1 MAHASLSPPSSALL
15 SRVALVAAL
24 LLAPC
29 LQAADAGAPHAAHP
43 RELFLAG
50 GSLRLCASLSPKDCD
65 DPSVVVDARSRAAP
79 RYLLDE
85 DTIDAAANPLLWRGR
100 DAHRAALFA
109 VLSDLQTTLGTGPHD
124 EDALREALAER
135 CVAPSGRAG
144 RCANGNDA
152 VWRRIDDDDRAA
164 VLAALEQAQLE
175 QAQTGDGLR
184 RRERASLGH
193 GRSAHGADIL
203 RAFVAAARARAQGA
217 TPRIAVVTASA
228 FDPFDPVDLYLDAFS
243 QAGAEVE
250 WWPVDAAVAAAVFE
264 GRGCARLPSLRIER
278 LRLPGRDHVYPDL
291 VAQQARACAD
301 QEALARLPDRVQG
314 VFFAGGDQ
322 WKLRRAFFDAADRP
336 NAWLLALRAAV
347 ARGDVVIGGTS
358 AGSAVQSAG
367 PMLSNGSVEQAL
379 ARGAI
384 AAPPPVPGCARAGSC
399 GALDGNVLDENAF
412 TYWPAG
418 GLALAPGLIVDTHF
432 SERARELRLLRLLTD
447 TGHRWGIG
455 ADETS
460 ALHLRWIDEATFE
473 LRALGASG
481 GWLFD
486 AASACQGRDLQ
497 AQAYYLAP
505 GATLRVELEGARFV
519 ALPEQR
525 RATPTSPSAR
535 DALDPGA
542 LRGVAQRIAAAATD
556 APPRAVFEQPLRA
569 LKRDVT
575 LARTDATVVA
585 HAPDATMASI
595 GPLRFEVA
603 DWPGC
608 GR

>member
-1 MAHASLSPPSSALL
+1 MAHATHRPPSPACL

-24 LLAPC
+24 LLAPWV
-29 LQAADAGAPHAAHP
+29 HAAEAGPSSEPHP

-50 GSLRLCASLSPKDCD
+50 GSLRLCASLSPKECD
-65 DPSVVVDARSRAAP
+65 DPSAVVDARARTAP

-85 DTIDAAANPLLWRGR
+85 DTIDAAADPLLWRGKEAHR
-100 DAHRAALFA
+100 DALSA
-109 VLSDLQTTLGTGPHD
+109 VLTDLQTTLGEGPHD
-124 EDALREALAER
+124 EDPLRDALAER
-135 CVAPSGRAG
+135 CVARSGRVG
-144 RCANGNDA
+144 RCVDNDEA
-152 VWRRIDDDDRAA
+152 VWNRIDDDHRAA
-164 VLAALEQAQLE
+164 VLAALERAQIVH
-175 QAQTGDGLR
+175 GVR
-184 RRERASLGH
+184 RRERAALAH
-193 GRSAHGADIL
+193 GRSAHGAGIL
-203 RAFVAAARARAQGA
+203 RAFVAAARERAEGA

-228 FDPFDPVDLYLDAFS
+228 FDPFDPVDLYLDAFA

-250 WWPVDAAVAAAVFE
+250 WWPVDAALAAAVFE

-278 LRLPGRDHVYPDL
+278 LRLPGRDYVYQDL
-291 VAQQARACAD
+291 ATQQDRACKD
-301 QEALARLPDRVQG
+301 PEALARLPDRVQG

-322 WKLRRAFFDAADRP
+322 WKLRRAFFGRDDRP
-336 NAWLLALRAAV
+336 NAWLVALRAAV
-347 ARGDVVIGGTS
+347 ARGEVVIGGTS
-358 AGSAVQSAG
+358 AGSAVQSGG

-399 GALDGNVLDENAF
+399 GHLDENAF
-412 TYWPAG
+412 TYWPTG
-418 GLALAPGLIVDTHF
+418 GLGLAPGLIVDTHF

-460 ALHLRWIDEATFE
+460 ALHLRWIDEHAFE
-473 LRALGASG
+473 LHALGASG

-486 AASACQGRDLQ
+486 AASACRGRDLQ

-505 GATLRVELEGARFV
+505 GATLRVDAQGARFV
-519 ALPEQR
+519 ALPTQR
-525 RATPTSPSAR
+525 RTTPGPTSAR

-542 LRGVAQRIAAAATD
+542 LRGVAQRIAAAD
-556 APPRAVFEQPLRA
+556 ADTSPLAVLEQELRA
-569 LKRDVT
+569 PKRKVT
-575 LARTDATVVA
+575 LARTDATVTA
-585 HAPDATMASI
+585 HAPDAAMASV

-608 GR
+608 VR

>member
-1 MAHASLSPPSSALL
+1 MAHASLRPPSPALL
-15 SRVALVAAL
+15 SRIALIAAL
-24 LLAPC
+24 LFAPC
-29 LQAADAGAPHAAHP
+29 MQAAEAGPSRESHP

-50 GSLRLCASLSPKDCD
+50 GSLRLCASLSPKECD
-65 DPSVVVDARSRAAP
+65 DASVVVDARSRTAP

-100 DAHRAALFA
+100 EAHRDALFV
-109 VLSDLQTTLGTGPHD
+109 VLTDLQTTLGAGPHD
-124 EDALREALAER
+124 EDALRDALAER
-135 CVAPSGRAG
+135 CVAPSGRVG

-152 VWRRIDDDDRAA
+152 VWRRIDDHDRAA
-164 VLAALEQAQLE
+164 VLAALEQAQ
-175 QAQTGDGLR
+175 TVDGVR
-184 RRERASLGH
+184 RRERASLAH

-203 RAFVAAARARAQGA
+203 RAFVAAARERAQGA
-217 TPRIAVVTASA
+217 TPRVAVVTASA
-228 FDPFDPVDLYLDAFS
+228 FDPFDPVDLYLDAFA

-250 WWPVDAAVAAAVFE
+250 WWPIDAAMAAAVFE
-264 GRGCARLPSLRIER
+264 GRGCAYLPSLRIER

-291 VAQQARACAD
+291 VAQQERACAD
-301 QEALARLPDRVQG
+301 PQALARLPDRVQG

-347 ARGDVVIGGTS
+347 ARGEVVIGGTS
-358 AGSAVQSAG
+358 AGSAVQSGG

-379 ARGAI
+379 TRGAI

-399 GALDGNVLDENAF
+399 GALDENAF

-418 GLALAPGLIVDTHF
+418 GLALAPGLVVDTHF
-432 SERARELRLLRLLTD
+432 SERARELRLLRLLAD

-460 ALHLRWIDEATFE
+460 ALHLRWVDEETFE

-481 GWLFD
+481 GWWFD

-497 AQAYYLAP
+497 AQAHYLAP
-505 GATLRVELEGARFV
+505 GATLRVDAQGARFV
-519 ALPEQR
+519 ALPTQR
-525 RATPTSPSAR
+525 RTTPVPSSAR

-542 LRGVAQRIAAAATD
+542 LRGVAQRIAAAD
-556 APPRAVFEQPLRA
+556 APARAAFEQPLRA

-575 LARTDATVVA
+575 LMRTDATVVA
-585 HAPDATMASI
+585 HAEGSAMASV
-595 GPLRFEVA
+595 GPLQVRVS

-608 GR
+608 AR

>member
-1 MAHASLSPPSSALL
+1 MTLPMAHATLRPPSPAFL
-15 SRVALVAAL
+15 SRVALLAAL

-29 LQAADAGAPHAAHP
+29 LQAADVDAVRAAHS

-65 DPSVVVDARSRAAP
+65 APSVVVHAQARMAT

-100 DAHRAALFA
+100 DAHRDALFA
-109 VLSDLQTTLGTGPHD
+109 VLTDLQTTLGAGPHD
-124 EDALREALAER
+124 EDALRDALAER
-135 CVAPSGRAG
+135 CVAASGRVG
-144 RCANGNDA
+144 RCADSDDA
-152 VWRRIDDDDRAA
+152 VWNRIDDDHRAA
-164 VLAALEQAQLE
+164 VLAALERAQMI
-175 QAQTGDGLR
+175 DGVR
-184 RRERASLGH
+184 RRERASLAH

-203 RAFVAAARARAQGA
+203 RAFVAAARERANGA

-228 FDPFDPVDLYLDAFS
+228 FDPFDPVDLYLDAFA
-243 QAGAEVE
+243 QAGADVE
-250 WWPVDAAVAAAVFE
+250 WWPIDAAMAAAVFE
-264 GRGCARLPSLRIER
+264 GRGCAYLPSLRIER

-291 VAQQARACAD
+291 VAQQERACAD
-301 QEALARLPDRVQG
+301 PQALARLPDRVQG

-358 AGSAVQSAG
+358 AGSAVQSGG

-384 AAPPPVPGCARAGSC
+384 AGPPPVPGCARAGSC
-399 GALDGNVLDENAF
+399 GGLDENAF

-418 GLALAPGLIVDTHF
+418 GLGLAPGLIVDTHF

-486 AASACQGRDLQ
+486 AASACEGRDLQ

-505 GATLRVELEGARFV
+505 GATLRVDAQGARFV
-519 ALPEQR
+519 ALPAQR
-525 RATPTSPSAR
+525 RTTPAPSRAR

-542 LRGVAQRIAAAATD
+542 LRGIAQRIAAAD
-556 APPRAVFEQPLRA
+556 ADALQHVAFEQSLRA
-569 LKRDVT
+569 LKRDVI
-575 LARTDATVVA
+575 LARTDTTVVA
-585 HAPDATMASI
+585 HAPDAAMASI

-608 GR
+608 KR

>member
-1 MAHASLSPPSSALL
+1 MTLPMAHATLRPPSPAFL
-15 SRVALVAAL
+15 SRVALLAAL

-29 LQAADAGAPHAAHP
+29 LQAADVDAVRAAHP

-65 DPSVVVDARSRAAP
+65 APSVVVHAQARMAT

-100 DAHRAALFA
+100 DAHRDALFA
-109 VLSDLQTTLGTGPHD
+109 VLTDLQTTLGAGPHD
-124 EDALREALAER
+124 EDALRDALAER
-135 CVAPSGRAG
+135 CVAASGRVG
-144 RCANGNDA
+144 RCADSDGA
-152 VWRRIDDDDRAA
+152 VWNRIDDDHRAA
-164 VLAALEQAQLE
+164 VLAALERAQMI
-175 QAQTGDGLR
+175 DGVRL
-184 RRERASLGH
+184 RERASLAH

-203 RAFVAAARARAQGA
+203 RAFVAAARERAGGA

-228 FDPFDPVDLYLDAFS
+228 FDPFDPVDLYLDAFA
-243 QAGAEVE
+243 QVGADVE

-264 GRGCARLPSLRIER
+264 GRGCAYLPSLRIER

-291 VAQQARACAD
+291 VAQQERACAD
-301 QEALARLPDRVQG
+301 PQALARLPDRVQG

-347 ARGDVVIGGTS
+347 ERGEVVIGGTS
-358 AGSAVQSAG
+358 AGSAVQSGG

-384 AAPPPVPGCARAGSC
+384 AGPPPVPGCARAGSC
-399 GALDGNVLDENAF
+399 GGLDENAF

-418 GLALAPGLIVDTHF
+418 GLGLAPGLIVDTHF

-486 AASACQGRDLQ
+486 AASACEGRDLQ

-505 GATLRVELEGARFV
+505 GATLRVDAQGARFV
-519 ALPEQR
+519 ALPAQR
-525 RATPTSPSAR
+525 RTTPAPSRAR

-542 LRGVAQRIAAAATD
+542 LRGIAQRIAAAD
-556 APPRAVFEQPLRA
+556 ADALQHVAFEQSLRA

-575 LARTDATVVA
+575 LARTDTTVVA
-585 HAPDATMASI
+585 HAPDAAMASI

-608 GR
+608 KR

>member
-1 MAHASLSPPSSALL
+1 MAHATPRPPSPAFL

-29 LQAADAGAPHAAHP
+29 VTAAEADPSREPQP

-50 GSLRLCASLSPKDCD
+50 GSLRLCASLSPKECD
-65 DPSVVVDARSRAAP
+65 DPSVVVDAQARRTP
-79 RYLLDE
+79 RYQLDE
-85 DTIDAAANPLLWRGR
+85 DSIDAAANPLLWRGK
-100 DAHRAALFA
+100 DAHRTALFA
-109 VLSDLQTTLGTGPHD
+109 VLTDLQTTLGAGPHD
-124 EDALREALAER
+124 EGALRDALAER
-135 CVAPSGRAG
+135 CVAPSGRVG
-144 RCANGNDA
+144 RCANADDA
-152 VWRRIDDDDRAA
+152 VWRRIDDDHRAA
-164 VLAALEQAQLE
+164 VLAALEQAQIV
-175 QAQTGDGLR
+175 DGVR
-184 RRERASLGH
+184 RRERASLAH

-203 RAFVAAARARAQGA
+203 RAFAAAARARAQGA
-217 TPRIAVVTASA
+217 RPRIAVVTASA
-228 FDPFDPVDLYLDAFS
+228 FDPFDPVDLYLDAFA
-243 QAGAEVE
+243 QAGADAE

-264 GRGCARLPSLRIER
+264 GRGCAFLPSLRIER
-278 LRLPGRDHVYPDL
+278 LRLPGRDDVYPDL
-291 VAQQARACAD
+291 VAQQDHACAD
-301 QEALARLPDRVQG
+301 PAALARLPERVHG

-322 WKLRRAFFDAADRP
+322 WKLRRAFFDRDDRP
-336 NAWLLALRAAV
+336 NAWLVALRAAV
-347 ARGDVVIGGTS
+347 ARGDVAIGGTS
-358 AGSAVQSAG
+358 AGSAVQSGG

-399 GALDGNVLDENAF
+399 GALDGNALDENAF

-447 TGHRWGIG
+447 TGQRWGIG

-460 ALHLRWIDEATFE
+460 ALHLRWVDEDAFE

-486 AASACQGRDLQ
+486 AASACRGRDLQ

-505 GATLRVELEGARFV
+505 GATLRVDAQSARFV
-519 ALPEQR
+519 ALPERR
-525 RATPTSPSAR
+525 RATPAPSRAR

-542 LRGVAQRIAAAATD
+542 LRGLAQRIAAAD
-556 APPRAVFEQPLRA
+556 AGASRLAVLQQEVRA
-569 LKRDVT
+569 LGRMIE
-575 LARTDATVVA
+575 LARTDATVIA
-585 HAPDATMASI
+585 HAPDAAMASV
-595 GPLRFEVA
+595 GPLRVGVSE
-603 DWPGC
+603 WPGC

>member
-1 MAHASLSPPSSALL
+1 MAHATLRPPSPALL
-15 SRVALVAAL
+15 SRIALLAAL

-29 LQAADAGAPHAAHP
+29 LQAADADAARATHP

-50 GSLRLCASLSPKDCD
+50 GSLRLCASLSPKECD
-65 DPSVVVDARSRAAP
+65 DPSVVVHAQARTAP
-79 RYLLDE
+79 RYLLDA

-100 DAHRAALFA
+100 DAHRDALFA
-109 VLSDLQTTLGTGPHD
+109 VLTDLQTTLGAGPHD
-124 EDALREALAER
+124 EDALRDALAER
-135 CVAPSGRAG
+135 CVAPSGRVG

-152 VWRRIDDDDRAA
+152 VWRRIDDDDRGA
-164 VLAALEQAQLE
+164 VLAALEQAQ
-175 QAQTGDGLR
+175 TVDGVR
-184 RRERASLGH
+184 RRERASLAH

-203 RAFVAAARARAQGA
+203 RAFVAAARERAQGA

-228 FDPFDPVDLYLDAFS
+228 FDPFDPVDLYLDAFA

-264 GRGCARLPSLRIER
+264 GRGCAWLPSLRIER
-278 LRLPGRDHVYPDL
+278 LRLPGRDHVYRDL
-291 VAQQARACAD
+291 ERQQDRACRD
-301 QEALARLPDRVQG
+301 PETLARLPDRVQG

-358 AGSAVQSAG
+358 AGSAVQSGG

-399 GALDGNVLDENAF
+399 GALDENAF

-460 ALHLRWIDEATFE
+460 ALHLRWIDETAFE

-497 AQAYYLAP
+497 AQAYYIAH
-505 GATLRVELEGARFV
+505 GATLRVDAQGARFV

-525 RATPTSPSAR
+525 RMTPAPPSAR

-542 LRGVAQRIAAAATD
+542 LRGVAQRIAAADTD
-556 APPRAVFEQPLRA
+556 APQRAAVEQSLRA

-585 HAPDATMASI
+585 HAPDAEMASV

>member
-1 MAHASLSPPSSALL
+1 MAHATLRTPSPALL
-15 SRVALVAAL
+15 SRVALLAAL

-29 LQAADAGAPHAAHP
+29 LQAADADASRAAHP

-50 GSLRLCASLSPKDCD
+50 GSLRLCASLSSKDCD
-65 DPSVVVDARSRAAP
+65 DPSVVVDARARTASRH
-79 RYLLDE
+79 LLDE

-109 VLSDLQTTLGTGPHD
+109 VLTDLQTTLGAGPHD
-124 EDALREALAER
+124 EDALRDALAER

-144 RCANGNDA
+144 RCANAADA

-164 VLAALEQAQLE
+164 VLAALEQAQIV
-175 QAQTGDGLR
+175 DGVR
-184 RRERASLGH
+184 RRERASLAH

-203 RAFVAAARARAQGA
+203 RAFVAAARERAQGA

-228 FDPFDPVDLYLDAFS
+228 SDPFDPVDLYLDAFA

-264 GRGCARLPSLRIER
+264 GRGCAWLPSLRIER
-278 LRLPGRDHVYPDL
+278 LRLPGREYVYPDL
-291 VAQQARACAD
+291 VAQQTRACAD
-301 QEALARLPDRVQG
+301 PETLARLPDRVQG
-314 VFFAGGDQ
+314 VFFTGGDQ
-322 WKLRRAFFDAADRP
+322 WKLRRAFFDRDDRP

-358 AGSAVQSAG
+358 AGSAVQSGG

-399 GALDGNVLDENAF
+399 GALDENAF

-432 SERARELRLLRLLTD
+432 SERARELRLLRLLVD
-447 TGHRWGIG
+447 TGQRRGIG

-460 ALHLRWIDEATFE
+460 ALHLRWIDEDAFE
-473 LRALGASG
+473 LRALGAGG

-486 AASACQGRDLQ
+486 AASACRGRDLQ

-505 GATLRVELEGARFV
+505 GATLRVDAQGARFV
-519 ALPEQR
+519 ALPAQR
-525 RATPTSPSAR
+525 RTTAAPARAR

-542 LRGVAQRIAAAATD
+542 LRALAQRIAAADAD
-556 APPRAVFEQPLRA
+556 APQPAAFEQPLRA

-585 HAPDATMASI
+585 HAPDAAMASI

>member
-1 MAHASLSPPSSALL
+1 MAHATPRSPSPALL
-15 SRVALVAAL
+15 SRVALIAAL

-29 LQAADAGAPHAAHP
+29 APAAQADPPSQPQP

-65 DPSVVVDARSRAAP
+65 DPSSVVDAQARSTP
-79 RYLLDE
+79 RYQLDE
-85 DTIDAAANPLLWRGR
+85 DSIDAAADPLLWRGR
-100 DAHRAALFA
+100 DAHRTALFA
-109 VLSDLQTTLGTGPHD
+109 VLTDLQTTLGGGPHD
-124 EDALREALAER
+124 EDALRDALAER
-135 CVAPSGRAG
+135 CVAPSGRVG

-152 VWRRIDDDDRAA
+152 VWRRIDDDHRGA
-164 VLAALEQAQLE
+164 VLAALEQAQ
-175 QAQTGDGLR
+175 TVDGVR
-184 RRERASLGH
+184 RRERASLAH
-193 GRSAHGADIL
+193 GRSAHGAEIL
-203 RAFVAAARARAQGA
+203 HAFVAAARARAQGT

-228 FDPFDPVDLYLDAFS
+228 FDPFDPVDLYLDAFA

-250 WWPVDAAVAAAVFE
+250 WWPVDGALAAAVFE
-264 GRGCARLPSLRIER
+264 GHGCALLPSLRIER
-278 LRLPGRDHVYPDL
+278 LRLPGRDYVYPDL
-291 VAQQARACAD
+291 VAQQDRACAD
-301 QEALARLPDRVQG
+301 PAALARLPERVQG

-322 WKLRRAFFDAADRP
+322 WKLRRAFFDADDRP
-336 NAWLLALRAAV
+336 NAWLVALRAAV
-347 ARGDVVIGGTS
+347 ARGEAVIGGTS
-358 AGSAVQSAG
+358 AGSAVQSGG

-399 GALDGNVLDENAF
+399 GAADENALDENAF

-418 GLALAPGLIVDTHF
+418 GLALAPALIVDTHF

-447 TGHRWGIG
+447 TGQRWGIG

-460 ALHLRWIDEATFE
+460 ALHLRWIDEHAFE

-486 AASACQGRDLQ
+486 AASACDGRDLR

-505 GATLRVELEGARFV
+505 GAALQVDAQGARFV
-519 ALPEQR
+519 ALPTQR
-525 RATPTSPSAR
+525 RTTPEPARAR

-542 LRGVAQRIAAAATD
+542 LRGLAQRIAAADSGASQ
-556 APPRAVFEQPLRA
+556 RAVLRQKVRA
-569 LKRDVT
+569 LGRMIE

-585 HAPDATMASI
+585 HAPDTAMASV
-595 GPLRFEVA
+595 GPLRFEVV

-608 GR
+608 RR

>member
-1 MAHASLSPPSSALL
+1 MAHATLRPPSPALL

-29 LQAADAGAPHAAHP
+29 LQAADAGASRAAHP

-65 DPSVVVDARSRAAP
+65 DPSVVVDARARAAP
-79 RYLLDE
+79 RHLLDE

-109 VLSDLQTTLGTGPHD
+109 VLTDLQTTLGAGPHD
-124 EDALREALAER
+124 EDALRDALAER
-135 CVAPSGRAG
+135 CVAPSGRVG
-144 RCANGNDA
+144 RCANGNAA

-164 VLAALEQAQLE
+164 VLAALEQAQIV
-175 QAQTGDGLR
+175 DGVR
-184 RRERASLGH
+184 RRERASLAH

-203 RAFVAAARARAQGA
+203 RAFVAAARERAQGA

-228 FDPFDPVDLYLDAFS
+228 SDPFDPVDLYLDAFA

-264 GRGCARLPSLRIER
+264 GRGCARLPSLRIEH
-278 LRLPGRDHVYPDL
+278 LRLPGREYVYPDL

-301 QEALARLPDRVQG
+301 PETLARLPDRVQG

-358 AGSAVQSAG
+358 AGSAVQSGG

-399 GALDGNVLDENAF
+399 GAVGENPLDENAF

-432 SERARELRLLRLLTD
+432 SERARELRLLRLLVD
-447 TGHRWGIG
+447 TGHRRGIG

-460 ALHLRWIDEATFE
+460 ALHLRWIDEDAFE
-473 LRALGASG
+473 IRALGASG

-486 AASACQGRDLQ
+486 AASACRGRDLQ

-505 GATLRVELEGARFV
+505 GATLRVDAQGTRFV
-519 ALPEQR
+519 ALPTQR
-525 RATPTSPSAR
+525 RTTAAPARAR

-542 LRGVAQRIAAAATD
+542 LRALAQRIAAADAD
-556 APPRAVFEQPLRA
+556 APQPAAFEQPLRA

-585 HAPDATMASI
+585 HAPDAAMASI